1 MYKKTDAIGVIDSGI
16 GGFSVARKV
25 QEILPH
31 ENLIYFGDGFNT
43 PYGNHTADEILTM
56 TRYMLKFMKEKNV
69 KALLVACNTISC
81 LIESYRGDMEGCTVL
96 SVVEAGSYAVQE
108 RQLKKVGIISTCF
121 TANSKCY
128 PDLLAKIAPTT
139 EVISHGCPDLANLVE
154 RYVGIPEGQ
163 ELIEND
169 LKLNLDSLVNEEKV
183 EQVVLGCTHYPLV
196 SDTIHRL
203 YPDLTLIDPAVQM
216 AYFLKS
222 YLERNELA
230 NTNSELGNLDIF
242 TTGSVPEYAMK
253 ANKVG
258 LNPITSI
265 QHVPPYIL

>member
-1 MYKKTDAIGVIDSGI
+1 MYKKTDAIGMIDSGI

-25 QEILPH
+25 QQILPN
-31 ENLIYFGDGFNT
+31 ENLIYLGDGANT
-43 PYGNHTADEILTM
+43 PYGNHTADEILSM

-69 KALLVACNTISC
+69 KALLIACNTISC

-128 PDLLAKIAPTT
+128 PDLLGKIAPNT

-154 RYVGIPEGQ
+154 RYVGKPEAQ
-163 ELIEND
+163 ELIDND
-169 LKLNLDSLVNEEKV
+169 LKLNLDPMVNE
-183 EQVVLGCTHYPLV
+183 QGINDIVLGCTHYPLV
-196 SDTIHRL
+196 TENIKRL
-203 YPDLTLIDPAVQM
+203 YPDLNLIDPATQM

-230 NTNSELGNLDIF
+230 NDTPDGGKLDIY
-242 TTGSVPEYAMK
+242 TTSDVEEYTMK
-253 ANKVG
+253 AKKVG
-258 LNPITSI
+258 LDPIHSV
-265 QHVPPYIL
+265 QYLPPMKL